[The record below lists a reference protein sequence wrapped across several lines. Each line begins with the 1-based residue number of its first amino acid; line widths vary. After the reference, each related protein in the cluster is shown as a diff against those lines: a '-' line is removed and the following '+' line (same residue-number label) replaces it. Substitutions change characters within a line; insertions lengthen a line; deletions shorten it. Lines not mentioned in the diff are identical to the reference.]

1 VLICSFILLDYVGLL
16 CSTNTI
22 ITVQDST
29 GVVLSGA
36 TVSYLVNA
44 VTVEGNTDTNGELT
58 ITGLDAGT
66 YTFTATLSGY
76 TSTSVEVAVTD
87 DADAAGIIT
96 MTATVTATIVSAV
109 ASAAVSTLAEKIAAL
124 KVKLNAKIAAS
135 KSWAK
140 LGYLFLLA
148 ILDTG
153 SEWALTYVA
162 SKIK

>member
-1 VLICSFILLDYVGLL
+1 MA
-16 CSTNTI
+16 NTI

-44 VTVEGNTDTNGELT
+44 VTVESTTDTNGELI

-76 TSTSVEVAVTD
+76 TSTSVEVVVTD
-87 DADAAGIIT
+87 AADTAGTIS
-96 MTATVTATIVSAV
+96 MTATMTATIVSAV

-135 KSWAK
+135 KSWAQ
-140 LGYLFLLA
+140 LGYLVLLA
-148 ILDTG
+148 MLDTG
-153 SEWALTYVA
+153 SEWALTYVS

>member
-1 VLICSFILLDYVGLL
+1 MA
-16 CSTNTI
+16 NTT
-22 ITVQDST
+22 ITVQDNT

-44 VTVEGNTDTNGELT
+44 VTVEGTTDTNGELI

-76 TSTSVEVAVTD
+76 TSASVEVAVAADTD
-87 DADAAGIIT
+87 TAGTIS
-96 MTATVTATIVSAV
+96 MTATVTATIVSTV
-109 ASAAVSTLAEKIAAL
+109 ASAAVSTLTEKIAAL

-135 KSWAK
+135 HSWAK
-140 LGYLFLLA
+140 LGYLVLLA
-148 ILDTG
+148 MLDTG
-153 SEWALTYVA
+153 SEWALTYVS